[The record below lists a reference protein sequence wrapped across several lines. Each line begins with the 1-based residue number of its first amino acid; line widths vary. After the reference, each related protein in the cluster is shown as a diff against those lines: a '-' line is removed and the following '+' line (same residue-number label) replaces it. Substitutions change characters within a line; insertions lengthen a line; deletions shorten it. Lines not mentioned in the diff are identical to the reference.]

1 MSVAVDTAAAQE
13 AKEPPASDSDSPTS
27 TAIDLGLNQVDD
39 VNVDVEPAEEDTEN
53 VEWRAN
59 GVADESA
66 VATGEQRPNK
76 KRRRVSF
83 ECADIV
89 EFEPTVNAI
98 IQNRRES
105 NEIDVDFMYGSS
117 EMEDYEDEVEEEE
130 AEESNVL
137 SYDGVGDELPEESE
151 EEQEDIVEEDAAA
164 MQHVASA
171 STSDEGSV
179 EQEELPA
186 SSETTVQS
194 MQRRCTGGCIDLDS
208 ATPCPRQ
215 QSVLE
220 FDRDSSPA
228 AAMRACHNLV
238 LQVVSIA
245 PTVEKKRY
253 DAPSHESP
261 RRCWPMRPDASR
273 SLRETVCG
281 WLGRLMV
288 DCGDLMC
295 ALCGFADQI
304 DMLKEG
310 LVVVVRN
317 SNADIFNGFMRL
329 NVTQWGKLSLHP
341 DGVASTPPP
350 PPSVNTENNIS
361 AVEYELVTVDDA
373 DE

>member
-1 MSVAVDTAAAQE
+1 MTTVVLSPPSGPASSPATVPSGSKSVLMSVAVDTAAAQE

-59 GVADESA
+59 GVGDESA

-89 EFEPTVNAI
+89 EFEPTVYTTSVTSGGVPVGLSLNERSRSRRRLDSFEMERANDRVGRQNYMEEGYLDPQEREIILNNAGCDEPVIALVEAEVNAI

-186 SSETTVQS
+186 SSETTVH
-194 MQRRCTGGCIDLDS
+194 
-208 ATPCPRQ
+208 PCSDDVP
-215 QSVLE
+215 E
-220 FDRDSSPA
+220 A
-228 AAMRACHNLV
+228 A
-238 LQVVSIA
+238 SI
-245 PTVEKKRY
+245 
-253 DAPSHESP
+253 
-261 RRCWPMRPDASR
+261 
-273 SLRETVCG
+273 
-281 WLGRLMV
+281 
-288 DCGDLMC
+288 
-295 ALCGFADQI
+295 
-304 DMLKEG
+304 
-310 LVVVVRN
+310 
-317 SNADIFNGFMRL
+317 
-329 NVTQWGKLSLHP
+329 
-341 DGVASTPPP
+341 
-350 PPSVNTENNIS
+350 
-361 AVEYELVTVDDA
+361 
-373 DE
+373 